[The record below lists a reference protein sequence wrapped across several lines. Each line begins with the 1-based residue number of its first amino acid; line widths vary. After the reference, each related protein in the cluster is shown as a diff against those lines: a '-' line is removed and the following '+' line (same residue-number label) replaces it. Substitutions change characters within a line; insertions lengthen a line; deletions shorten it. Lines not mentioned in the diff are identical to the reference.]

1 MDKMIEKIFMTL
13 NKLVDAELTCLFEV
27 NKSKISLVNF
37 SSKEDVFNLWNN
49 NDFSRINDLSAL
61 QKLLTDRY
69 KFESYIE
76 DYFILDQKQ
85 YYIYSGSK
93 NSNNFDNVKAA
104 IHSGISKIVQEIIT
118 TSQSLQNNILSNNDE
133 LELFAD
139 SSNDLIFNLDETGV
153 FTYINNPGIEQLK
166 YSNEEIIGKHIFE
179 LVKDNYKADIGNA
192 FQKIISENKKV
203 EIDLELI
210 PKVSVEQQFI
220 INLIPIY
227 SNGKIVKLLGIGKNI
242 SKQNSEKKKND
253 DLLSKLKEANR
264 INAIER
270 DRAKQQISILNEL
283 NSLKNEFISNVSH
296 ELRTPLASI
305 IGFSETII
313 EDKNLTIE
321 RAKEFNEIILNE
333 SKRLAKLINDVIDF
347 SDLENEK
354 QHLEKTS
361 INIIEVMNNCL
372 LQIKEECTEKKITLT
387 NKLPESEIIIF
398 ADEGRLAKAFNYLLS
413 NAVKFTNENGR
424 ITVMAQEFLKE
435 VELIISD
442 TGIGI
447 SEQKLPFLFDK
458 FSKVRRAGNN
468 LPGAGFG
475 LVTVKQIIDLHK
487 GLIRVKSEV
496 DKGTSF
502 IIRLPKY
509 SFN

>member
-1 MDKMIEKIFMTL
+1 MDKMIDKIFFTL
-13 NKLVDAELTCLFEV
+13 NKLIDAELTCLFEV
-27 NKSKISLVNF
+27 NKSKIGLINYSAT
-37 SSKEDVFNLWNN
+37 EDVFNLLNN
-49 NDFSRINDLSAL
+49 NDFSQINDLSAL
-61 QKLLTDRY
+61 QKLLSDRY
-69 KFESYIE
+69 KFGSYIE
-76 DYFILDQKQ
+76 DYFLLDQKQ

-93 NSNNFDNVKAA
+93 NSNSLDNTKAA
-104 IHSGISKIVQEIIT
+104 IHSGISKIVQEIIIS
-118 TSQSLQNNILSNNDE
+118 SQSLQNNILSNKDE
-133 LELFAD
+133 LQLFAD
-139 SSNDLIFNLDETGV
+139 SSSDLIFNLDETGV

-166 YSNEEIIGKHIFE
+166 YSSEEIIGKHIFE
-179 LVKDNYKADIGNA
+179 LVKDNYKTDIGNA
-192 FQKIISENKKV
+192 FQQIISENKKV
-203 EIDLELI
+203 EIYLELI
-210 PKVSVEQQFI
+210 PRVSVEQQFT

-242 SKQNSEKKKND
+242 SKQNAEKKKND

-398 ADEGRLAKAFNYLLS
+398 ADEGRLSKAFNYLLS

-424 ITVMAQEFLKE
+424 ITVMAQEFLNE